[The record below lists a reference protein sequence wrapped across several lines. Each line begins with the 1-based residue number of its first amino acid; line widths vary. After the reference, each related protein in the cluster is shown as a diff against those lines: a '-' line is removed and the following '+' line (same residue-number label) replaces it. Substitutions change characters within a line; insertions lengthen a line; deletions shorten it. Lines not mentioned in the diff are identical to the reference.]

1 MTGRDEE
8 NQTPRRPGGHAA
20 ERRRQFQQQRGL
32 SDPLEL
38 PEDEVSEDEVSED
51 EVSEDEPDVPAQP
64 DQDGS
69 PDCEHD

>member
-1 MTGRDEE
+1 MTERDEE
-8 NQTPRRPGGHAA
+8 DQTPRRPGGHAA

-38 PEDEVSEDEVSED
+38 PGDEVSEDEVSK
-51 EVSEDEPDVPAQP
+51 DEPDVPGQP

>member
-1 MTGRDEE
+1 MTERDEE
-8 NQTPRRPGGHAA
+8 DQTPRRPGGHAA

-32 SDPLEL
+32 PDPLEL
-38 PEDEVSEDEVSED
+38 PEDEVSED